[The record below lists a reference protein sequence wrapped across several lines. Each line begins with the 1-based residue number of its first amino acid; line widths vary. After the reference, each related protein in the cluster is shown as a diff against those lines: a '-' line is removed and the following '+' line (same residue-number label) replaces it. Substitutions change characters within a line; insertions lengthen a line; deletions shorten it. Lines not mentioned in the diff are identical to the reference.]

1 MTVALKLVIFPG
13 IHLAVLD
20 HPFEVWVHL
29 EMGMGRMRGAPVDCP
44 VIETE
49 TSHTEVV
56 LRLWAEKR
64 HEGATLSPG
73 TAAAEHTIPVPP
85 GPVKEAEKTVLDE
98 VEQEAFPDQL
108 SVPVT
113 QVAGAAGLT
122 EGYPTEIPL
131 VRLTT
136 ILHCDV
142 EPSLAAVIE
151 QLGFGIA
158 STRGEEQV
166 ACPPGPSITALK
178 SKLLL
183 AEHPKL
189 GLVRVN
195 SELLFQSKPPL

>member
-1 MTVALKLVIFPG
+1 
-13 IHLAVLD
+13 
-20 HPFEVWVHL
+20 
-29 EMGMGRMRGAPVDCP
+29 
-44 VIETE
+44 
-49 TSHTEVV
+49 
-56 LRLWAEKR
+56 
-64 HEGATLSPG
+64 
-73 TAAAEHTIPVPP
+73 
-85 GPVKEAEKTVLDE
+85 VLDE
-98 VEQEAFPDQL
+98 AEQEALPDQL

-122 EGYPTEIPL
+122 EGFPTEIPL

-151 QLGFGIA
+151 QLGFGTA

-189 GLVRVN
+189 GLVRVA
-195 SELLFQSKPPL
+195 SDLLFQSNPAL